1 VSVDNLDEMEPMS
14 TDDEDDDEDEVTEDG
29 EAVGTAAGE
38 VNQPVNG
45 KHCCLRIICQLP

>member
-14 TDDEDDDEDEVTEDG
+14 TDDEDEVTEDG